1 MKIFRYMQ
9 FVNFKLGTFLS
20 LMMKFCALL
29 ICPTPYLVP
38 ILVIKLTVTVLLNH
52 T

>member
-29 ICPTPYLVP
+29 LCPTPYLVP